1 MMSDE
6 RRRIRWEDV
15 AMTAAGRIRAD
26 GIDRLDL
33 DEIAATLGVGPDAI
47 RYWFNDETEL
57 LRSIMQIRQRWF
69 LDEADT
75 RLAPLATHTE
85 KLAALLE
92 LCVADHDVT
101 YWIELWKLGVRNERA
116 RQARQTLAGG
126 YRDLFARLIR
136 AGQRSGEFAAVPP
149 DQVALVLVAMVVGLS
164 VDVTVS
170 DPEDSRGR
178 ADAMHAVLVDASQ
191 RLLEIELPPVGSS
204 GDSGPPA

>member
-1 MMSDE
+1 
-6 RRRIRWEDV
+6 
-15 AMTAAGRIRAD
+15 MTAAGRIRAD
-26 GIDRLDL
+26 GIDRLEL
-33 DEIAATLGVGPDAI
+33 GELAESLGVGQDGI

-69 LDEADT
+69 LDEADA

-101 YWIELWKLGVRNERA
+101 YWIELWKLGLRNERA
-116 RQARQTLAGG
+116 RQARQTLAGA

-164 VDVTVS
+164 VEVTVS
-170 DPEDSRGR
+170 DPENSRGR

-191 RLLEIELPPVGSS
+191 RLLEIELPEVGS
-204 GDSGPPA
+204 DRDPGPPA

>member
-1 MMSDE
+1 MPDE
-6 RRRIRWEDV
+6 RRRVRWEDV
-15 AMTAAGRIRAD
+15 AMTAAGQIRAQ

-33 DEIAATLGVGPDAI
+33 EEIAASLNVDQDAI

-69 LDEADT
+69 LDEADA

-101 YWIELWKLGVRNERA
+101 YWIELWKLGVREERA
-116 RQARQTLAGG
+116 RQARQTLAGA

-136 AGQRSGEFAAVPP
+136 AGQRSGEFAAVHP

-164 VDVTVS
+164 VEVTVS
-170 DPEDSRGR
+170 DPESSRER
-178 ADAMHAVLVDASQ
+178 SDAMHAVLVDASQ
-191 RLLEIELPPVGSS
+191 RLLEIELPPVRSDS
-204 GDSGPPA
+204 DSGPPA

>member
-1 MMSDE
+1 
-6 RRRIRWEDV
+6 
-15 AMTAAGRIRAD
+15 MTAAGQIRAE

-69 LDEADT
+69 LDEADA
-75 RLAPLATHTE
+75 RLAPLATNTE

-136 AGQRSGEFAAVPP
+136 AGQRSGEFAARPAGP
-149 DQVALVLVAMVVGLS
+149 
-164 VDVTVS
+164 
-170 DPEDSRGR
+170 GR
-178 ADAMHAVLVDASQ
+178 AGARRDGRRALGGGHRERPGAHPGPGRRDARACSSTRASGCS
-191 RLLEIELPPVGSS
+191 RSS
-204 GDSGPPA
+204 SRRVRSDGDSGPPA

>member
-1 MMSDE
+1 
-6 RRRIRWEDV
+6 
-15 AMTAAGRIRAD
+15 MTAAGRIRAD
-26 GIDRLDL
+26 GINRLDL
-33 DEIAATLGVGPDAI
+33 GELAESLSVDQDAI

-69 LDEADT
+69 LDEADA
-75 RLAPLATHTE
+75 RLARHATHTE

-116 RQARQTLAGG
+116 RQARQALAGG
-126 YRDLFARLIR
+126 YRDLFARVIR

-164 VDVTVS
+164 VEVTVS
-170 DPEDSRGR
+170 EPEDSRER

-191 RLLEIELPPVGSS
+191 RLLEIELPQVGSDRDP
-204 GDSGPPA
+204 GAPA